1 MKIKYVYLLIALLFV
16 PTGLFAADADAE
28 GIKPGTIIRPI
39 SRFSGRADHSKPYL
53 KADSNGV
60 LRQHDAYGRRL
71 PSSGYKISTEAT
83 PGVVIRPTK
92 GYTGRIDHSKPYLK
106 ADRSGVL
113 IRRDAY
119 GRRLPGPG
127 LKRVGD
133 TIYQTSPIT
142 GKIDHSKPQLKIILP
157 RH

>member
-16 PTGLFAADADAE
+16 PTGLLAAAEDPE
-28 GIKPGTIIRPI
+28 GIKPGTIIRPTNP
-39 SRFSGRADHSKPYL
+39 FSGRVDHSKPYL
-53 KADSNGV
+53 KADRNGV
-60 LRQHDAYGRRL
+60 LRQHDAFGRRL
-71 PSSGYKISTEAT
+71 SGSSYKIATEAT
-83 PGVVIRPTK
+83 PGAVIRPTK
-92 GYTGRIDHSKPYLK
+92 GYTDKVDHSKPYLK

-113 IRRDAY
+113 VRRDAY

-133 TIYQTSPIT
+133 TIYQTIPIT
-142 GKIDHSKPQLKIILP
+142 GKIDRSKPQLKIIPP